1 MEHRKIKPIL
11 KYIGGKTWMREHLR
25 KEVSCI
31 LKKQSINHYSEP
43 FSGALGAFL
52 GVYDILIDNNIQKV
66 TLNDLNQHLIFLYSN
81 LKNNKKDL
89 LLSIQ
94 NIENEFIKTIPN
106 ETFKLHKIKDK
117 EKIKNLLE
125 YANIFYKEKR
135 EEFNQLNKKGTSDSA
150 LFLFLQSHCFNG
162 IYRENKKGDYNTPFN
177 WEAKRIDLNS
187 IEQKI
192 DELNYVFS
200 CFDIEFSNKSYDQ
213 LVYNQNTLYYV
224 DPPYINEKNLIE
236 NKYNSNIFTL
246 KDQIKLISL
255 LKNKNFIYSNHNN
268 KQILDL
274 LNENKNIDVKYIS
287 RKNTISSNNESRKND
302 KIEVLATNWR

>member
-1 MEHRKIKPIL
+1 MDYRKIKPIL

-25 KEVSCI
+25 KEVSNI
-31 LKKQSINHYSEP
+31 LNTNNINHYSEP

-52 GVYDILIDNNIQKV
+52 SVYDILIENNIQKV
-66 TLNDLNQHLIFLYSN
+66 TLNDINQHLIFLYSN

-94 NIENEFIKTIPN
+94 NIEDEFIQTIPS

-117 EKIKNLLE
+117 EKIKHLLK

-135 EEFNQLNKKGTSDSA
+135 EHFNQLTEKGTSDSA

-162 IYRENKKGDYNTPFN
+162 IYRENKKGHYNTPFN
-177 WEAKRIDLNS
+177 WEAKRVDLDA
-187 IEQKI
+187 IENKF

-213 LVYNQNTLYYV
+213 LTYNEKTLYYV
-224 DPPYINEKNLIE
+224 DPPYINEKTLIE
-236 NKYNSNIFTL
+236 NKYNSNVFTVN
-246 KDQIKLISL
+246 DQMKLISL

-268 KQILDL
+268 QKIVNL
-274 LNENKNIDVKYIS
+274 LKENNNVDIKYIS
-287 RKNTISSNNESRKND
+287 RKNIISSNSESRKND
-302 KIEVLATNWR
+302 KIEILATNRV